1 MIIDIACMV
10 FFAFF
15 YSLIIK
21 NVPYQ
26 WMNLGGN
33 VYYMQS
39 LLSTF
44 LGVLMMTLCAVIIE
58 RTQILDEF
66 IEEYGKESMTIL
78 VLHGL
83 DILMLRNWAM
93 RDWAFVGVTI
103 LGYSFLVYLKKRVYQ
118 QALWKQL

>member
-1 MIIDIACMV
+1 MLQWR
-10 FFAFF
+10 
-15 YSLIIK
+15 LICGIT
-21 NVPYQ
+21 
-26 WMNLGGN
+26 
-33 VYYMQS
+33 QS